1 MRLASQSTFI
11 DENNELWIPASEYN
25 LLCHLNGN
33 GETEIIGSFKD
44 YQLKNGWVIS
54 KTIKHKDTMYFF
66 SAFGPDYWV
75 LSLKTKELS
84 HYSYTKD
91 LSFRAIS
98 FIQTNDCIYII
109 PRFGKDPILKLSF
122 ENHIA
127 KTVSES
133 VWVDNVEHILGFS
146 FLYDEKLYFASRT
159 ENQIKIFEYDI
170 KSEKIRFKDLDDLR
184 FVKSVVANSDGVFV
198 LGRSKNAESIILNLY
213 SSDFGIKKI
222 FVYDDAIPLND
233 DMIMFHGFAINEN
246 LLFVSSNENS
256 GFIFKTNSNNEYK
269 IDILRG
275 SNRYDLNNY
284 SSQITTKKI
293 YFSSIKNEFLW
304 CYDLEN
310 LKGYLVDYEL
320 EEAKLINKILDSER
334 FENVFKECKYFK
346 LETFIRYMESFKS
359 REQKANNIGE
369 KIYTKLKW
377 RA

>member
-11 DENNELWIPASEYN
+11 DENNEIWIPAFEYN
-25 LLCHLNGN
+25 ILCHIDES

-44 YQLKNGWVIS
+44 YQVKNGWVIS

-233 DMIMFHGFAINEN
+233 DMIMFHGFTINEKI
-246 LLFVSSNENS
+246 LFVSPNVNS
-256 GFIFKTNSNNEYK
+256 GFFFEPNNGPQHFSYLSNSQEFDVGNAV
-269 IDILRG
+269 
-275 SNRYDLNNY
+275 
-284 SSQITTKKI
+284 SQTIEKKI
-293 YFSSIKNEFLW
+293 YFSSIKNEFFW
-304 CYDLEN
+304 CYDVEN

-320 EEAKLINKILDSER
+320 DETELINRILNSER
-334 FENVFKECKYFK
+334 LDNVFKESKYLK
-346 LETFIRYMESFKS
+346 VETLIKFVGCFSQVG
-359 REQKANNIGE
+359 QKENSVGE
-369 KIYTKLKW
+369 KIHTELKW
-377 RA
+377 RT

>member
-54 KTIKHKDTMYFF
+54 KTIKHKDNIYFF
-66 SAFGPDYWV
+66 SALGPDYWV
-75 LSLKTKELS
+75 LSLKTKELC
-84 HYSYTKD
+84 HYLYTQD
-91 LSFRAIS
+91 LSFKAIS
-98 FIQTNDCIYII
+98 FVKLENCIYII
-109 PRFGKDPILKLSF
+109 PRSSKHSVLKLDF
-122 ENHIA
+122 ESSIA
-127 KTVSES
+127 KSVSDP
-133 VWVDNVEHILGFS
+133 VLVDNNEHVLSFS
-146 FLYDEKLYFASRT
+146 FLYDGKLYFASRT
-159 ENQIKIFEYDI
+159 ENNISLFEYDI
-170 KSEKIRFKDLDDLR
+170 ESQNIRFKGLQELR
-184 FVKSVVANSDGVFV
+184 FVKSIVANEAGVFV
-198 LGRSKNAESIILNLY
+198 LGRSKNSESIILQISY
-213 SSDFGIKKI
+213 GEFEIEKI
-222 FVYDDAIPLND
+222 FNYNDSVPLND
-233 DMIMFHGFAINEN
+233 DLIMFHGFAINEN

-310 LKGYLVDYEL
+310 LEDYLVDYEL
-320 EEAKLINKILDSER
+320 DESELINKILNSER
-334 FENVFKECKYFK
+334 FANIFKENKYLK
-346 LETFIRYMESFKS
+346 VETLIRYMGYF
-359 REQKANNIGE
+359 RHGEQKENYVGE
-369 KIYTKLKW
+369 KIYTKLK
-377 RA
+377 